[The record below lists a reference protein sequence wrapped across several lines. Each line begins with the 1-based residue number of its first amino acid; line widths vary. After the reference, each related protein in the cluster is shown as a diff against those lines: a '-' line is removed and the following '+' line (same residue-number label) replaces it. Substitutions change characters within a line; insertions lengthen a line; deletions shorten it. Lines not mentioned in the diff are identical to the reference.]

1 MTNSAKHFS
10 TSRELAD
17 ANTMIRRFMYEGK
30 NNPLFHGD
38 VTVSVI
44 NGENVYVVEDREN
57 FDRFRNSDDFDN
69 ILITIDGIEVTEAEY
84 ENYIHNDAY
93 GETLIKMI
101 ADRKNGF
108 GICRRLHIA

>member
-1 MTNSAKHFS
+1 MTNSAKHFN

-30 NNPLFHGD
+30 NNPLFQGD

-44 NGENVYVVEDREN
+44 NGEYVYVVEDRDE
-57 FDRFRNSDDFDN
+57 FEEFRNNEDMTN
-69 ILITIDGIEVTEAEY
+69 CTITVNGIEVTETEY

-93 GETLIKMI
+93 GETLVKMI
-101 ADRKNGF
+101 ADRG
-108 GICRRLHIA
+108 